1 MRAAKKKAVDLG
13 DVRVAVLGGGSFGLA
28 MAAVLG
34 KKEFPVTVL
43 MRKQASVDYFNE
55 NHMSDSYIKGVELPT
70 SVRATTCVEEALSD
84 ATFVVHAGT
93 CV

>member
-1 MRAAKKKAVDLG
+1 MVDLG

-43 MRKQASVDYFNE
+43 MRKQVSVDYFNE
-55 NHMSDSYIKGVELPT
+55 NRMSDSYVKGVKLPP
-70 SVRATTCVEEALSD
+70 SVRATTNVEEALSE
-84 ATFVVHAGT
+84 ATYVVHAGNSSST
-93 CV
+93 L